1 MTASCSRFAG
11 GCCSSSA
18 SCSSFVS
25 SSVILATSDASA
37 DLSKD
42 SSELASDSFFRR
54 EGTLSPF
61 AGLGNP
67 QPHPE
72 QLRFLVEI
80 FRNLDLPRNTSDYA
94 PDLIG
99 VDELSSVD
107 QPQTEELHRV
117 RRERRA

>member
-1 MTASCSRFAG
+1 
-11 GCCSSSA
+11 
-18 SCSSFVS
+18 
-25 SSVILATSDASA
+25 
-37 DLSKD
+37 LSKD